1 MTTQLRQTRSGAG
14 VATIS
19 EDRGALHEEYFRTRD
34 PELRE
39 RLLATYSGLAR
50 AMAKRF
56 GQRGHPLDDLLQ
68 VAYVGLLKAIDGFD
82 PTRGLRFST
91 YAMPTILGELKRHL
105 RDQSWGIRPPRR
117 VHDLYLAVERTVDDL
132 AQDLRRK
139 PTVKEVADALGVADE
154 SVLEAMEA
162 ATGRKLPSL
171 DVPPAEGP
179 ALVDSIAREDPQL
192 GHVER
197 SLALATLLCH
207 LPERDEEV
215 LRMRFE
221 RDMTQLEIAR
231 ALGRSQMQ
239 VSRTLARGLDR
250 LRAMAEVEAVLTE

>member
-1 MTTQLRQTRSGAG
+1 MLT
-14 VATIS
+14 
-19 EDRGALHEEYFRTRD
+19 DDCGALHDEYFRTRD
-34 PELRE
+34 PRLRE
-39 RLLATYSGLAR
+39 RLLAVYTGLAR

-56 GQRGHPLDDLLQ
+56 CQRGQPLDDLLQ

-91 YAMPTILGELKRHL
+91 YAMPTIIGELKRHL

-132 AQDLRRK
+132 AQELRRR
-139 PTVKEVADALGVADE
+139 PTVEEVAAALGVDSE
-154 SVLEAMEA
+154 RVVETMEA

-179 ALVDSIAREDPQL
+179 SLVDSIARKDPNL
-192 GHVER
+192 EHVER
-197 SLALATLLCH
+197 ALALATLLSH
-207 LPERDEEV
+207 LPARDEQV

-221 RDMTQLEIAR
+221 GDMTQLEIAR
-231 ALGRSQMQ
+231 TLGRSQMQ

-250 LRAMAEVEAVLTE
+250 LRSMAEVEAVFAE